1 MKVWKR
7 NRMTRAERA
16 ALVAAFVVPAL
27 AWPAIIALVQSMSV
41 GWQLLIVAVGLGMFA
56 LRIILGFLAA
66 VAGLICR
73 R

>member
-16 ALVAAFVVPAL
+16 ALVATFVVPAL
-27 AWPAIIALVQSMSV
+27 AWPAIFALVQNMSV
-41 GWQLLIVAVGLGMFA
+41 GWQLLLAAVGFGA
-56 LRIILGFLAA
+56 LALKITLGFLAA